1 MIHTSV
7 FEFPLSEFC
16 KRYVSCPRSRVKII
30 IAMTYDASVEWRRS
44 QGVFIMTMVAAVIT
58 MANQLMGQQ
67 EQARH
72 QIPGNWPCA
81 NATRSSTIVNRAQ
94 VLGRGELPVRR
105 DTASVKDQTSD
116 GLSQNE
122 EEMKLKAKRTRTATN
137 SAKTAR
143 NRRG

>member
-30 IAMTYDASVEWRRS
+30 IAMTYDVSVEWRRS
-44 QGVFIMTMVAAVIT
+44 QGIFIMTMVAAVIT

-72 QIPGNWPCA
+72 QIHRPCA

-94 VLGRGELPVRR
+94 ALGRGELPARR
-105 DTASVKDQTSD
+105 DTASAKDQTSD

-137 SAKTAR
+137 SAETAR